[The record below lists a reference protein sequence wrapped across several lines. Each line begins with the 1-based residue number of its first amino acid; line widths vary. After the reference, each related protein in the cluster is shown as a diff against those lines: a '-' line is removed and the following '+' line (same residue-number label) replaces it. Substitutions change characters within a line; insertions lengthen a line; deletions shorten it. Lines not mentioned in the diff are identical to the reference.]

1 MADNTLFVNQK
12 LKVSDEA
19 PYDALGAF
27 VRSNHIAL
35 KGSGSGLLADYVYSA
50 KDVFK
55 IKGSTM
61 GNGHPEFLAYQ
72 EPDEF
77 TSPVILKLL
86 DSGADLVGKT
96 ICDELC
102 YSISGENWNYGSP
115 LNPCDVRR
123 YTGGSSSGSCASV
136 AGGLVDFS
144 IGSDCL
150 GSVRVPAS
158 YNGLI
163 GMRPTYARI
172 DNEGEAEYC
181 ESMDV
186 LGFVAKEAEVFRK
199 VATVLLGEDEKE
211 YEFTELLIATD
222 CFDAINEDVRKALQP
237 AIQKISKYFNQV
249 KEIRLADDL
258 DEWVKVFQIVQ
269 GYEVWSSYKKFI
281 TDCHPQLS
289 PGPRSR
295 IAFASS
301 IQKDDYERA
310 CERMA
315 EIREEVIEK
324 IPEHALLV
332 MPTASSVAPLRSA
345 SQEEINHYRAQS
357 SQLLVASPLSGIPQL
372 TLPLA
377 EQYGVPLGIS
387 LLGVH
392 GCDRAL
398 VGKSLEIYENECQ

>member
-1 MADNTLFVNQK
+1 MMGDNTLFINQR
-12 LKVSDEA
+12 LSVADDA
-19 PYDALGAF
+19 PYDPLGAF
-27 VRSNHIAL
+27 VRDNHIAL
-35 KGSGSGLLADYVYSA
+35 SGSSEGPLADYVFSA

-61 GNGHPEFLAYQ
+61 GNGHPDFLDYQ

-86 DSGADLVGKT
+86 DAGADLVGKT

-102 YSISGENWNYGSP
+102 YSISGENWNYGHP

-136 AGGLVDFS
+136 AGGLADFS

-150 GSVRVPAS
+150 GSVRVPAA

-163 GMRPTYARI
+163 GMRPTYERI

-186 LGFVAKEAEVFRK
+186 LGFVAKEADVFEDI
-199 VATVLLGEDEKE
+199 AQVLLGDDEE
-211 YEFTELLIATD
+211 EFEFKQLLIATD
-222 CFDAINEDVRKALQP
+222 TFEAIDEEVAESLKP
-237 AIQKISKYFNQV
+237 AIDQIASHFDSV
-249 KEIRLADDL
+249 SEVTLADDL
-258 DEWVKVFQIVQ
+258 DHWVKVFQIVQ
-269 GYEVWSSYKKFI
+269 GYEVWSSYKDFV
-281 TDCHPQLS
+281 TDCDPKLS

-295 IAFASS
+295 IEFASS
-301 IQKDDYERA
+301 ITREQYDQALE
-310 CERMA
+310 EMA
-315 EIREEVIEK
+315 KIKEQVMDK
-324 IPEHALLV
+324 IPSDALLV

-357 SQLLVASPLSGIPQL
+357 SKLLVASPLSGVPQL
-372 TLPLA
+372 TLPLV
-377 EQYGVPLGIS
+377 EQYDVPLGIS
-387 LLGVH
+387 LLAPLNA
-392 GCDRAL
+392 DQAL
-398 VGKSLEIYENECQ
+398 VQKGLEIFRS